1 MRSKWTL
8 ILGTVLFALAACWQS
23 LAAAAPRPAEQ
34 PAVLVIGDSLSA
46 GYGLE
51 TGAGWVALL
60 QKRLQARQA
69 PWRVVN
75 ASISGETTAGG
86 MSSLPALLQR
96 DHPKVVIIELGGN
109 DALRGLSLAAT
120 ESNLRSMA
128 SACEMFGARV
138 LLIGMRIPP
147 NYGAAYTRGF
157 EAIFP
162 RVARLQHTALVPFLL
177 SGVVDHP
184 DWFQA
189 DNIHPTA
196 AAHAT
201 MLDTVWPVLEPML
214 HLQAG
219 KR

>member
-1 MRSKWTL
+1 MARCADARSGMPSCLLRGECFK
-8 ILGTVLFALAACWQS
+8 
-23 LAAAAPRPAEQ
+23 
-34 PAVLVIGDSLSA
+34 A
-46 GYGLE
+46 G
-51 TGAGWVALL
+51 
-60 QKRLQARQA
+60 R
-69 PWRVVN
+69 
-75 ASISGETTAGG
+75 
-86 MSSLPALLQR
+86 
-96 DHPKVVIIELGGN
+96 N
-109 DALRGLSLAAT
+109 DGLRGLSLAAT

-128 SACEMFGARV
+128 SACQMFGARV

-162 RVARLQHTALVPFLL
+162 RVAQLQHTALVPFLL
-177 SGVVDHP
+177 SGVVGHA

-196 AAHAT
+196 AAQST